1 VCLDNVTANA
11 QWHCQ
16 FIDLFLK
23 IVLPEAAEC
32 VVRMKQQKVY
42 LYNNL
47 FKGIVFF
54 FALISVLSV
63 ILIGAFMIANGAPSI
78 AKVGLKDFLFGS
90 VWNSANEPPSY
101 GILAFIISSFYS
113 TFFTVLIAV
122 PISLLVALG
131 IGQLMP
137 KGLGSVLRSV
147 ISLLAGIPSVI
158 YGFLGLIFIVPYV
171 QKIFDLSSGLAMI
184 SAVIVLIIMTL
195 PTIISVSETSINA
208 VDKSYMEAA
217 LALGVGKEYT
227 LFRIIIPAAKSGIM
241 AAVLLGV
248 GRAIGETMAVIMV
261 AGNIPQMP
269 SMLKPVRF
277 LTTAIVTEMSY
288 ATEQTRGVLI
298 GIGLVLFVFIF
309 IINSIFHFLI
319 KKAGNANG

>member
-1 VCLDNVTANA
+1 
-11 QWHCQ
+11 
-16 FIDLFLK
+16 
-23 IVLPEAAEC
+23 
-32 VVRMKQQKVY
+32 MKKQKVD
-42 LYNNL
+42 LYNGI
-47 FKGIVFF
+47 FKAVVFCSAF
-54 FALISVLSV
+54 ITIISV
-63 ILIGAFMIANGAPSI
+63 ILIGAFMVVNGGPSI
-78 AKVGLKDFLFGS
+78 VKVGLKNFLLGS
-90 VWNSANEPPSY
+90 VWNSANKPPQY
-101 GILAFIISSFYS
+101 GILAFILSSFYS

-122 PISLLVALG
+122 PISILVALA
-131 IGQLMP
+131 IGQLLP
-137 KGLGSVLRSV
+137 KKLSAVLRSI

-158 YGFLGLIFIVPYV
+158 YGFLGLIFVVPFV
-171 QKIFDLSSGLAMI
+171 QRIFNLSSGLSML

-208 VDKSYMEAA
+208 VNKGYLEAA
-217 LALGVGKEYT
+217 YALGVRKEYA
-227 LFRIIIPAAKSGIM
+227 LFTIILPAAKSGIM

-298 GIGLVLFVFIF
+298 GIGLVLFIFIF
-309 IINSIFHFLI
+309 IINSIFHFFI
-319 KKAGNANG
+319 KKAGTANG